1 VDEEA
6 FEDEAV
12 VFVDVVV
19 GTGVVFEVVDVV
31 VVATIR
37 TIRGQCTKGFILLLA
52 PSELVGVLCISC
64 V

>member
-1 VDEEA
+1 V
-6 FEDEAV
+6 V